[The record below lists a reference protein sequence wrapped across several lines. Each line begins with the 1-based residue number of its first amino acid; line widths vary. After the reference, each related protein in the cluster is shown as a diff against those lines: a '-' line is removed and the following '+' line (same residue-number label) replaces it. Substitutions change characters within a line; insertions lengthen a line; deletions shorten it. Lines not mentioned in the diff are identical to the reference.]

1 MTGSR
6 IKVGLRLQ
14 VNLGRGFS
22 VKAPKGFEDSRTR
35 HTGGGSECDIQGA
48 GAQDRGSN

>member
-6 IKVGLRLQ
+6 TKARLRLQ
-14 VNLGRGFS
+14 VNLSRGFS

-35 HTGGGSECDIQGA
+35 HTGGGSECDVQGA